1 MSLRGLLG
9 RLRSSRRGSGVHEKE
24 HQQKE
29 NNNIKTWSDRLIDRE
44 NYWLIAINME
54 EDGKPIDALQFYI
67 KDAIRS
73 LELSLYNKAALSCSC
88 SAKCFENIRSFHYA
102 RIFHMEAA
110 TLYEY
115 NADYIL
121 GDSIRESLWSL
132 KEAYEQYML
141 AREFDRAKIVHDK
154 YISLSIKTNPFSELE
169 TRTDPAT
176 EKYTEQVM
184 CDNRS
189 SSLPNSNTLQI
200 HEEMHEKIHEENV
213 VPPQVIHSI
222 EKFSQLKDFVISG
235 IQPTEENVLNM
246 NIDYARNKEG
256 TIVKGSPL

>member
-9 RLRSSRRGSGVHEKE
+9 RLRSSRGGSGVHEKE

-29 NNNIKTWSDRLIDRE
+29 NNSIKTWSDRLIDRE

-88 SAKCFENIRSFHYA
+88 SAKCFENIRNFQYA

-141 AREFDRAKIVHDK
+141 TREFDRARDH
-154 YISLSIKTNPFSELE
+154 P
-169 TRTDPAT
+169 
-176 EKYTEQVM
+176 
-184 CDNRS
+184 
-189 SSLPNSNTLQI
+189 
-200 HEEMHEKIHEENV
+200 
-213 VPPQVIHSI
+213 
-222 EKFSQLKDFVISG
+222 
-235 IQPTEENVLNM
+235 
-246 NIDYARNKEG
+246 
-256 TIVKGSPL
+256 

>member
-1 MSLRGLLG
+1 M
-9 RLRSSRRGSGVHEKE
+9 RSSHGGSGVHEKE
-24 HQQKE
+24 QPKE
-29 NNNIKTWSDRLIDRE
+29 NNSIKTWSDRLIDRE

-67 KDAIRS
+67 KDAIKS
-73 LELSLYNKAALSCSC
+73 LEVSLYNKAALSCSC
-88 SAKCFENIRSFHYA
+88 SAKCFENIRNFHYA

-141 AREFDRAKIVHDK
+141 SREFDRAKIVHDK

-176 EKYTEQVM
+176 EKYTEQVRY
-184 CDNRS
+184 DNRS
-189 SSLPNSNTLQI
+189 SSSSNSNTLQI
-200 HEEMHEKIHEENV
+200 HEKNHEENHEENF
-213 VPPQVIHSI
+213 VPLQVIQSI
-222 EKFSQLKDFVISG
+222 EKFSQLKDLVISG
-235 IQPTEENVLNM
+235 IQPTEENILNM
-246 NIDYARNKEG
+246 NIDYGRNKEG

>member
-9 RLRSSRRGSGVHEKE
+9 RFRSSRGGSGVHEKE

-29 NNNIKTWSDRLIDRE
+29 NNSIKTWSDRLIDRE

-88 SAKCFENIRSFHYA
+88 SAKCFENIRNFQYA

-141 AREFDRAKIVHDK
+141 AREFDRAKIIHDK

-169 TRTDPAT
+169 TRTDPAIV
-176 EKYTEQVM
+176 KYTEQVRY
-184 CDNRS
+184 DSRS
-189 SSLPNSNTLQI
+189 SSSSNSNTLQI
-200 HEEMHEKIHEENV
+200 HEENHEENV
-213 VPPQVIHSI
+213 VPLQVIQSI
-222 EKFSQLKDFVISG
+222 EKFSKLKDFVISG
-235 IQPTEENVLNM
+235 IQPTEGNILNI
-246 NIDYARNKEG
+246 NTDNGRNKEG

>member
-9 RLRSSRRGSGVHEKE
+9 RLRSSRGGSGVHEKE

-29 NNNIKTWSDRLIDRE
+29 NNSIKTWSDKLIDRE

-67 KDAIRS
+67 KDAIKS

-88 SAKCFENIRSFHYA
+88 SAKCFENIRNFHYA
-102 RIFHMEAA
+102 RMFHMEAA

-141 AREFDRAKIVHDK
+141 TREFERAKIVHDK

-169 TRTDPAT
+169 TRTDPAIV
-176 EKYTEQVM
+176 KYTEQVRY
-184 CDNRS
+184 DSRS
-189 SSLPNSNTLQI
+189 SSSSNSNTLQI
-200 HEEMHEKIHEENV
+200 HEGMHEEIHEENV
-213 VPPQVIHSI
+213 VPLQVIQSI
-222 EKFSQLKDFVISG
+222 EKFSQLKDLVISG
-235 IQPTEENVLNM
+235 IQSTGKDILNM
-246 NIDYARNKEG
+246 NINYDRNKEG
-256 TIVKGSPL
+256 TIVKGSSL